1 MINLSEDGKPL
12 LDMEYNTSNHKV
24 EIEKERLVKLELYYE
39 FKKDFVV
46 FINFDEIVVSD
57 DLIDVGR
64 FDLKTSIE
72 DIIKEIYK
80 NMKIVKNSEYFK
92 QKYEGSLNSLKSKS
106 DFFYE
111 FGAEKVKSGLKT
123 YRETVD
129 NVYAINEN
137 DNQLVSALKGS
148 QSFAA
153 RQIEVVGN
161 RALDNP
167 SNTVVFCSF
176 ERISKI

>member
-111 FGAEKVKSGLKT
+111 MILADFETSLKQGKRYT
-123 YRETVD
+123 QTHIPNYISSEYIFKRLKEDGFFFRD
-129 NVYAINEN
+129 NSDFMGNSIIISLFE
-137 DNQLVSALKGS
+137 D
-148 QSFAA
+148 
-153 RQIEVVGN
+153 EVN
-161 RALDNP
+161 
-167 SNTVVFCSF
+167 
-176 ERISKI
+176 